1 MNRSPILTTSFARWC
16 SGLLLLL
23 SVNGSLPAQAP
34 TQLPT
39 RGTRFWTGY
48 MQNGFGAQSLK
59 VHIMSSAATSGT
71 VSMPLNGWSTTF
83 TVAANSVTVVD
94 VPTSAENA
102 GSGNVL
108 PKGVL
113 IQSGDSV
120 NVFVS
125 SFQNFTHDL
134 TQVLPESSLGNTYR
148 VDAYQGLPNFNNLHK
163 SELLVVATQDGTQV
177 RITPSVNTLSGQAAG
192 VPFTVNLNAGQSYQL
207 QAATDNTDLT
217 NTMVEATAV
226 SGTCRPFVV
235 IGGSMCATV
244 PGACQACDAIFE
256 QLVPTTAWGTRY
268 YTAPI
273 HGVNTST
280 YRIMANTNGT
290 SVTINGG
297 APITLN
303 AGQRYEANGTTAPVC
318 IQASQPVS
326 VVQLLEGYSCA
337 GSGDPSLTLVS
348 PAERLSTQATWNT
361 SVSSQVTQHS
371 VSVVAP
377 LAAIGQLTLDGV
389 VVNPSLFQAYPGCND
404 RKYAKIPVTV
414 GRHKLQ
420 AVAGFQAYMFGT
432 GYGESYAASV
442 HDIRAIPVPQDSIVC
457 GSGQLTLNAPE
468 PMSNIQWTR
477 DDAPNIVLG
486 TSSSYT
492 LTPSQSASYTIT
504 GTLPISGC
512 QRSFTYHVGLP
523 LTIPTWLTANDE
535 PEITICQYESVQL
548 ALVPA
553 PDPAWFEIQWTPGFS
568 LDNDTIA
575 APTATPMAS
584 TWYRAR
590 VLSPSGC
597 GNLDDSIRVNVI
609 PANIL
614 ELNTTAQP
622 AAVCLGSTVQLG
634 SSALRVISSDL
645 FDGQPGSTW
654 TAIQGGTTSTA
665 CGSYSGSALYFN
677 GNGQRYAQ
685 TVGLNT
691 TGGGRM
697 RFRLKIATENG
708 ACDDAEPGDDIV
720 LEYSTNNGLNWTL
733 IDTYAENAFPG
744 FEPVEVTIPPSAQTA
759 NTMFRLRQLANNGA
773 GHDNWSL
780 DDYLVARYDNAY
792 LSYDWTQPG
801 TLNNAS
807 SPSPIATPT
816 ASGWYVL
823 NATDPTASCVYQDS
837 VYVQVDPPFSIA
849 VTPNTTL
856 CAVAGIPITAAP
868 SSGNGI
874 SYAWSPNNGT
884 ISATNV
890 QTPTVTP
897 TTTTTYSVTATS
909 SIGCTAQGQVT
920 ITVGQLLSVNV
931 SVSNDTLCQGQST
944 QLTATAAGGSGL
956 TYSWSGAGLNNS
968 SIANPV
974 ASPTQTTTYTCT
986 VTHTASG
993 CSLSQSVTVVV
1004 TTGYVANAGTDITLC
1019 STLGHHLA
1027 VAHNVPNPHYQWS
1040 PAVNLNAANIQA
1052 PTIMTDG
1059 TATYTVTITD
1069 LNGCGVS
1076 DQIVVTRAFSGVP
1089 TQATASACINVP
1101 PTITAPTTGVSYE
1114 WSSGQSTPSIIANT
1128 SGPHTVTV
1136 TDAQGCEA
1144 STTFNVT
1151 LYALPVVNLGPDLN
1165 LCGATSQLLNAGNSG
1180 SSFLWNTNATSQ
1192 QISVVTSGTY
1202 SVTVTN
1208 ANNCSASDAVQVNL
1222 NSLPTDML
1230 NDITTCATNGV
1241 TLDAGNIG
1249 STYLWNTSA
1258 ITRTIEP
1265 TASGTYSVTVTTP
1278 QNCSSTFDAVVSL
1291 VPTVSVSLG
1300 NDTTLC
1306 QGSTITLDA
1315 GNPGLTYAWS
1325 NGATTRTITTSE
1337 AGTYSVI
1344 VSNGACNA
1352 SDAITLA
1359 VQAAPVNPLQDVT
1372 RCAGVAATLD
1382 AANPGCTYVWS
1393 TGSTAQSI
1401 TTTSAGTYSVTVTNS
1416 IGCANTF
1423 AATVLFV
1430 QPPVVELGA
1439 DTTLC
1444 QGRTLL
1450 LDAGNPGTSYTWSN
1464 GATARMVSITHP
1476 GTYSVQ
1482 VDNGHCQRMDA
1493 VVVNFNPSP
1502 AQMATRQ
1509 FHTCLG
1515 EDEQFVRIDA
1525 GNAGSQFE
1533 WNTGEHAQVILAS
1546 AYGWYVVE
1554 VINQFD
1560 CAARDSA
1567 QVVEYCPSAIFIP
1580 NTFTPNGDGTN
1591 DIFIPVGKNIVA
1603 MHLWVFDRWGNQL
1616 FESDNP
1622 SMGWDGTYGGEVVK
1636 NDIYVWRLAYTFEE
1650 KDGTLG
1656 MEQEQMGHIQVL
1668 R

>member
-1 MNRSPILTTSFARWC
+1 MNRSSLFKPSFARWC

-23 SVNGSLPAQAP
+23 SINGSLPAQSP

-39 RGTRFWTGY
+39 RGTRFWTGF

-59 VHIMSSAATSGT
+59 VHIMSASATSGT
-71 VSMPLNGWSTTF
+71 VSLPLNGWSTSF
-83 TVAANSVTVVD
+83 SVAANSVAVID
-94 VPTSAENA
+94 VPTSAENS
-102 GSGNVL
+102 GSGNVQ
-108 PKGVL
+108 PKGLL
-113 IQSGDSV
+113 IQSTDSV

-177 RITPSVNTLSGQAAG
+177 RITPSVNALSGQAAG

-217 NTMVEATAV
+217 NTLVEATAQ

-273 HGVNTST
+273 HGVNTTT

-297 APITLN
+297 APILLN
-303 AGQRYEANGTTAPVC
+303 AGQRHEVNGTTAPVC

-371 VSVVAP
+371 VSIVAP

-404 RKYAKIPVTV
+404 RKHAKIPVAA
-414 GRHKLQ
+414 GRHRLQ
-420 AVAGFQAYMFGT
+420 ANAGFQAYMFGT

-457 GSGQLTLNAPE
+457 GSGQMTLNAPE

-477 DDAPNIVLG
+477 DDAPNTVLG

-492 LTPSQSASYTIT
+492 FTPTQSASYTIT
-504 GTLPISGC
+504 GTLPLSGC

-553 PDPAWFEIQWTPGFS
+553 PDPAWFDIQWTPAFY

-575 APTATPMAS
+575 APTATPMQSA
-584 TWYRAR
+584 WFRAR
-590 VLSPSGC
+590 VSSPSGC
-597 GNLDDSIRVNVI
+597 GSLDDSIRVNVI

-614 ELNTTAQP
+614 ELHTTAQP
-622 AAVCLGSTVQLG
+622 EAICLGSTVQLG
-634 SSALRVISSDL
+634 SRALRVLSSDL

-654 TAIQGGTTSTA
+654 TAIQGGVTSIA
-665 CGSYSGSALYFN
+665 CGSFSGSALYFN

-685 TVGLNT
+685 TVGFNT

-697 RFRLKIATENG
+697 SFRLKIAQGNSP
-708 ACDDAEPGDDIV
+708 CDDAEPGDDIV

-733 IDTYAENAFPG
+733 IETYGENAFPG
-744 FEPVEVTIPPSAQTA
+744 FEPVEVTIPPSAQSA

-773 GHDNWSL
+773 GHDNWAL
-780 DDYLVARYDNAY
+780 DDYLIARYDDGY
-792 LSYDWTQPG
+792 LGYAWSQPS
-801 TLNNAS
+801 TLNNSTSAN
-807 SPSPIATPT
+807 PIATPT
-816 ASGWYVL
+816 ATGWYVL
-823 NATDPTASCVYQDS
+823 NATDPTASCVYRDS
-837 VYVQVDPPFSIA
+837 VHVQVAPVFNIS

-856 CAVAGIPITAAP
+856 CAVAGIPITATP
-868 SSGNGI
+868 SSGNNI

-884 ISATNV
+884 ISNANV

-897 TTTTTYSVTATS
+897 TSTTTYSVTATTD
-909 SIGCTAQGQVT
+909 IGCTATGQVT

-931 SVSNDTLCQGQST
+931 NASNDTLCQGQST

-956 TYSWSGAGLNNS
+956 TYSWTGAGLSNTT
-968 SIANPV
+968 IANPV
-974 ASPTQTTTYTCT
+974 ASPTQTTSYTCT

-993 CSLSQSVTVVV
+993 CSLSKTVIVVV
-1004 TTGYVANAGTDITLC
+1004 TTGYTANVGPDLTLC
-1019 STLGHHLA
+1019 STLGHQIILT
-1027 VAHNVPNPHYQWS
+1027 HNVPNPQYQWT
-1040 PAVNLNAANIQA
+1040 PAANLNAANIQS
-1052 PTIMTDG
+1052 PTILTDA
-1059 TATYTVTITD
+1059 TATYAVTITD

-1076 DQIVVTRAFSGVP
+1076 DQVVITRAFSGVP
-1089 TQATASACINVP
+1089 AQATASACINTP
-1101 PTITAPTTGVSYE
+1101 PTITAPTTGVSYA
-1114 WSSGQSTPSIIANT
+1114 WSNGQTTPSIVANT
-1128 SGPHTVTV
+1128 PGTHTVTV
-1136 TDAQGCEA
+1136 TNAQGCEA

-1151 LYALPVVNLGPDLN
+1151 LHALPVVNLGPNLN
-1165 LCGATSQLLNAGNSG
+1165 LCGVNSQVLNAGNGG
-1180 SSFLWNTNATSQ
+1180 SSFLWSNGSTSQ
-1192 QISVVTSGTY
+1192 QITVTSSGNY

-1222 NSLPTDML
+1222 NSLPIDALTDV
-1230 NDITTCATNGV
+1230 TTCATTSV
-1241 TLDAGNIG
+1241 TLDAGNSG
-1249 STYLWNTSA
+1249 STYLWSNGLTS
-1258 ITRTIEP
+1258 RTIQP
-1265 TASGTYSVTVTTP
+1265 TSSGTYSVTVTTA
-1278 QNCSSTFDAVVSL
+1278 QNCSSTFDAVVAL

-1300 NDTTLC
+1300 ADTTLC
-1306 QGSTITLDA
+1306 TGNSVILDA
-1315 GNPGLTYAWS
+1315 GNPGLSYAWS
-1325 NGATTRTITTSE
+1325 NGATTRTITVDQ
-1337 AGTYSVI
+1337 AGLYSVT
-1344 VSNGACNA
+1344 VSNGSCNA
-1352 SDAITLA
+1352 TDAITIA
-1359 VQAAPVNPLQDVT
+1359 VQAAPTDPLQDET
-1372 RCAGVAATLD
+1372 RCVGIPITLD
-1382 AANPGCTYVWS
+1382 AVNPGCSYAWS
-1393 TGSTAQSI
+1393 TGSTAQTI
-1401 TTTSAGTYSVTVTNS
+1401 TVTTAASYTVTVTNA
-1416 IGCANTF
+1416 IGCSNTF
-1423 AATVLFV
+1423 DAVVQFV
-1430 QPPVVELGA
+1430 QPPVVQLGP

-1444 QGRTLL
+1444 QGRALL
-1450 LDAGNPGTSYTWSN
+1450 LDAGNPGTNYTWSN
-1464 GATARMVSITHP
+1464 GSTARTISVTQP

-1502 AQMATRQ
+1502 AQMAARQ

-1525 GNAGSQFE
+1525 GNPGSDFE
-1533 WNTGEHAQVILAS
+1533 WNTGEHSQVILAG
-1546 AYGWYVVE
+1546 AYGWYVVD

-1567 QVVEYCPSAIFIP
+1567 QVIEYCPSAIFIP
-1580 NTFTPNGDGTN
+1580 NTFTPNSDGTN
-1591 DIFIPVGKNIVA
+1591 DIFIPVGKNIVK

-1622 SMGWDGTYGGEVVK
+1622 TMGWDGTYGGEVVK
-1636 NDIYVWRLAYTFEE
+1636 NDMYVWRLAYQFEE
-1650 KDGTLG
+1650 KDGTIG